1 MWIFNAAQVSWPWLI
16 YQNIYILKYIDIF
29 YISIYDIFGL
39 YIHKCPAFQ
48 PWFTW
53 LVCKRL
59 QMWKSYWL
67 PRWLHGAGLRQCL
80 EFRSLELIWTLR
92 IHNVNC
98 SLQGITRPKFTFLTR
113 TIEIPNWNCFQVKE
127 GVETET
133 NYNSNQEAM

>member
-1 MWIFNAAQVSWPWLI
+1 MSCIPALI
-16 YQNIYILKYIDIF
+16 YMTSLQKAANVKIILATK
-29 YISIYDIFGL
+29 
-39 YIHKCPAFQ
+39 
-48 PWFTW
+48 
-53 LVCKRL
+53 V
-59 QMWKSYWL
+59 
-67 PRWLHGAGLRQCL
+67 LHGAGLRQCL